1 MELCRDDL
9 EAVLQLSLCCNC
21 SAAAGPDMPRTFFT
35 LYIIRILE
43 LDFVLGLKI

>member
-9 EAVLQLSLCCNC
+9 EAVLQLSGFCNL
-21 SAAAGPDMPRTFFT
+21 SVAADPDMPRTFFT

-43 LDFVLGLKI
+43 LDVVLGLKV